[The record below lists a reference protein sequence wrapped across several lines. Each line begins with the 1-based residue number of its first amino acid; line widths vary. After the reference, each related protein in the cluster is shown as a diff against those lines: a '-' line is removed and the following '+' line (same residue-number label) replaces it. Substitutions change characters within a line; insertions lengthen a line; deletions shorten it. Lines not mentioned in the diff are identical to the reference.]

1 MLDDIADLELQVAR
15 SQITWYI
22 KIDKAVA
29 RRKKR
34 DDRGDSSEPIQTK
47 KERYKSE
54 KYHANW
60 QKALFW
66 NNISQVEGI
75 QHSTKEGIAQ

>member
-1 MLDDIADLELQVAR
+1 MLDDIADLELQVAL

-47 KERYKSE
+47 KV
-54 KYHANW
+54 
-60 QKALFW
+60 
-66 NNISQVEGI
+66 I
-75 QHSTKEGIAQ
+75 